1 VRERLTDLAYA
12 AGWSA
17 VKALPEGVARRL
29 FQAGADRAVRS
40 RGRGV
45 RQLEAN
51 LRRVV
56 GGELPPLLLEDA
68 MRSYARY
75 WLETFRL
82 PVMDREAIYAAA
94 DRHPIGVDN
103 LDKAYAEGRG
113 VILVLPHMANWDIAA
128 VWLVK
133 HGMPFT
139 TVVERL
145 RPESLFRRFVAFRE
159 SIGMEVLPL
168 TGGERPAAEVL
179 ADRLRAGRVICLV
192 GDRDLSRSGVPVT
205 FFGEP
210 ATMPPGPALLAIKTG
225 AALLPAGLWFDG
237 PSWIHHI
244 HPPVPTATTG
254 RLRDR
259 VVAATQ
265 AVADVFAADIAE
277 HPADWHMLQRLWLAD
292 LDPAGVPT
300 HDTVGD
306 TTDDTTA
313 AREPSGDLGGA

>member
-12 AGWSA
+12 AGWAA
-17 VKALPEGVARRL
+17 VKALPEGTARRL
-29 FQAGADRAVRS
+29 FQAGADRAVRR

-56 GGELPPLLLEDA
+56 GGPVPPDVLRAA

-82 PVMDREAIYAAA
+82 PVMDKDALYAAS
-94 DRHPIGVDN
+94 DRVALGADN
-103 LDKAYAEGRG
+103 LDRAHAAGRG
-113 VILVLPHMANWDIAA
+113 VVLVLPHSANWDIAA
-128 VWLVK
+128 VWLVR

-139 TVVERL
+139 TVAERL
-145 RPESLFRRFVAFRE
+145 KPESLYERFVAYRE

-168 TGGERPAAEVL
+168 TGGARPVSEVL
-179 ADRLRAGRVICLV
+179 AERLRAGGVVALV

-205 FFGEP
+205 FFGEQ
-210 ATMPPGPALLAIKTG
+210 ATMPPGPALLAIRTG
-225 AALLPAGLWFDG
+225 APLLPAGLWYDG
-237 PSWIHHI
+237 ESCVHHI
-244 HPPVPTATTG
+244 HEPVPIAAAG

-259 VVAATQ
+259 VGAATQ

-292 LDPAGVPT
+292 LDPDRAPHVR
-300 HDTVGD
+300 V
-306 TTDDTTA
+306 
-313 AREPSGDLGGA
+313 PSGDLGGG

>member
-1 VRERLTDLAYA
+1 MRERLTDLGFA
-12 AGWSA
+12 AGWGA

-29 FQAGADRAVRS
+29 FQAGADRAVRR
-40 RGRGV
+40 RGAGV

-56 GGELPPLLLEDA
+56 GGEVPPDLLRAA

-75 WLETFRL
+75 WLEVFRL
-82 PVMDREAIYAAA
+82 PVMDRNAVFAAA
-94 DRHPIGVDN
+94 DRRPLGVDN

-128 VWLVK
+128 LWLVR

-139 TVVERL
+139 TVAERL
-145 RPESLFRRFVAFRE
+145 KPESLYRRFVAFRE

-168 TGGERPAAEVL
+168 TGGERPASDVL
-179 ADRLRAGRVICLV
+179 AERLRAGRVVVLV
-192 GDRDLSRSGVPVT
+192 GDRDLSRSGVPVD
-205 FFGEP
+205 FFGEQ
-210 ATMPPGPALLAIKTG
+210 ATMPPGPALLAIRTG
-225 AALLPAGLWFDG
+225 APLLPAGLWFDG

-244 HPPVPTATTG
+244 HEPVRIATTG

-259 VVAATQ
+259 VRAATQ
-265 AVADVFAADIAE
+265 EVADVFAADIAA

-292 LDPAGVPT
+292 LDPARAPE
-300 HDTVGD
+300 
-306 TTDDTTA
+306 
-313 AREPSGDLGGA
+313 RERSGDLGGG